1 MRCYSF
7 IYRLL
12 ASSVIEAHIN
22 QASADL
28 LVLYKD
34 LSSFCFNFNK
44 FLVWSDH
51 NNNNDYNNNKATH
64 GPDYRNDTFS
74 PI

>member
-1 MRCYSF
+1 MRCYSL
-7 IYRLL
+7 IHKLL
-12 ASSVIEAHIN
+12 ASSFIEAHIN

-28 LVLYKD
+28 LVLYKA
-34 LSSFCFNFNK
+34 LSSFSFNFNK
-44 FLVWSDH
+44 FPVGSDH
-51 NNNNDYNNNKATH
+51 SNNNNNNKETH